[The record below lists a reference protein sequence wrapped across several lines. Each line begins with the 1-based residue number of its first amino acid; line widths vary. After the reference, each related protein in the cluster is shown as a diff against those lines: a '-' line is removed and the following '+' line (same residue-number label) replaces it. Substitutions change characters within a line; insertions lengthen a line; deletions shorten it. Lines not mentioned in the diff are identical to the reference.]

1 MLGGIEMSMSI
12 GGIGRM
18 MLMKCMHGMEFMR
31 GHRMGFMCGMEKPDA
46 SEIADRI
53 FSHRDKDGDGALS
66 ADELGRLSD
75 RLGLVEEDFNSDGLI
90 DKEKLIAK
98 ITEKLEKMGKPDA
111 SEIADRIFSHRD
123 KDGDGALSA
132 DELGRLSDRLGLVEE
147 DFNSDGLIDKEK
159 LIAKIS
165 EKLENMEK
173 SPKMRDLNLHRIC
186 MIKQMAAQ
194 MGQESTDTVSETPS
208 SSDLV
213 KQLLSQLNLSEEE
226 TASFL
231 ETMKHYGINVTA

>member
-31 GHRMGFMCGMEKPDA
+31 GHRMGFMCGME
-46 SEIADRI
+46 
-53 FSHRDKDGDGALS
+53 
-66 ADELGRLSD
+66 
-75 RLGLVEEDFNSDGLI
+75 
-90 DKEKLIAK
+90 
-98 ITEKLEKMGKPDA
+98 KPDA